1 MALFLVAAVGS
12 SGPTIDSVI
21 PTKIASTEAYK
32 IENGKWIVDVTG
44 ISTSKDLSEF
54 LGFSATVTHFI
65 VPVRGYFGRAQPDLW
80 EWLAAKTSKAN
91 A

>member
-1 MALFLVAAVGS
+1 MALFLVVALQSSTPSVDLAV
-12 SGPTIDSVI
+12 PLKFPATDF
-21 PTKIASTEAYK
+21 YK
-32 IENGKWIVDVTG
+32 IEDGKWIVE
-44 ISTSKDLSEF
+44 SSLATSKELSEF
-54 LGFSATVTHFI
+54 LGLTSTATHFV

>member
-1 MALFLVAAVGS
+1 MALFLVVALGTAAPIV
-12 SGPTIDSVI
+12 DQQI
-21 PTKIASTEAYK
+21 PARVEPAEYYK
-32 IENGKWIVDVTG
+32 IESGKWIANVNLA
-44 ISTSKDLSEF
+44 TSKEVSDF
-54 LGFSATVTHFI
+54 LGITATALHLV